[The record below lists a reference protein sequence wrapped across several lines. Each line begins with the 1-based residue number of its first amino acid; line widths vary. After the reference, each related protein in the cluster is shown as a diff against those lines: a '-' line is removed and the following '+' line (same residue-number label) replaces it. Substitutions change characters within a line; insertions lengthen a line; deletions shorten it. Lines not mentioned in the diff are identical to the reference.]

1 MENPTSDIFSIS
13 PQTYAKAR
21 TRQYACVW
29 AAALAIPAIIAI
41 VAGFYDIRWW
51 FVGLIVIFI
60 VYPMAIT
67 MAWFSLTG
75 SPSMTL
81 LLRPQRWTF
90 RKDRRVDIEFFHF
103 DTEENPEPAE
113 RLTVAIRSVNA
124 GSRYIVLRTMP
135 GQRFGLI
142 LIPVAFMP
150 PEYLNL
156 YSE

>member
-1 MENPTSDIFSIS
+1 
-13 PQTYAKAR
+13 
-21 TRQYACVW
+21 
-29 AAALAIPAIIAI
+29 
-41 VAGFYDIRWW
+41 
-51 FVGLIVIFI
+51 
-60 VYPMAIT
+60 
-67 MAWFSLTG
+67 
-75 SPSMTL
+75 MTL

-150 PEYLNL
+150 PEYLNR